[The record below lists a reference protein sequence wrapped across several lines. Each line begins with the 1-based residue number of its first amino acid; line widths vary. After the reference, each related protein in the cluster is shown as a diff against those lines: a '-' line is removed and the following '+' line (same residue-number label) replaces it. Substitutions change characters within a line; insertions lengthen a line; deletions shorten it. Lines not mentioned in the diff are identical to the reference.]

1 MMLAN
6 EVRPGRNQEISSS
19 SGLSASVKGQDIVVD
34 QCGEIYLKQARM
46 IHNLRTLCCRSPP
59 RAGSQSAIFLY
70 SASTEKRDFASIVA
84 IQVCRYSAKE
94 PTELKRECL
103 HSTM

>member
-6 EVRPGRNQEISSS
+6 EVRPGRNQEFPSS
-19 SGLSASVKGQDIVVD
+19 SGLSASVKGQDID

-84 IQVCRYSAKE
+84 IQVRRYSAKE